1 MKMEDVVSKLNDYTE
16 PLKLFKIGVGNKVF
30 HGQVHQDHF
39 KIYRQISYR
48 NSFLPQIKGRM
59 TQKENK
65 TIIDVSMKLHPFV
78 IAFMTLW
85 FSGLISA
92 CMSFFLSPWK
102 PFFFVPIIM
111 LIFGILLCTLPF
123 WYEVKK
129 SKNELFKIFSVY
141 MSSESDGNAQ
151 N

>member
-1 MKMEDVVSKLNDYTE
+1 
-16 PLKLFKIGVGNKVF
+16 
-30 HGQVHQDHF
+30 
-39 KIYRQISYR
+39 
-48 NSFLPQIKGRM
+48 M

-65 TIIDVSMKLHPFV
+65 TTIDVSMKLHTFV
-78 IAFMTLW
+78 IVFMTLW
-85 FSGLISA
+85 FSGIISA
-92 CMSFFLSPWK
+92 CMSFVLSPRN
-102 PFFFVPIIM
+102 PFFFVPLIM
-111 LIFGILLCTLPF
+111 LIFGILLCNLPF